1 MHNILS
7 AKTTVTIVIV
17 CDIIHTPVYVKY
29 TIIASILIFIQKL
42 Q

>member
-7 AKTTVTIVIV
+7 AKTTIVIV
-17 CDIIHTPVYVKY
+17 RDIIHTPVYVKY